1 MNNNDGVNYKLHVTE
16 NLVATFQKINKTVI
30 NTINTLEIFKDIRL
44 DSTIN
49 DVNNLGKSFAYLSG
63 RMNNTAKA
71 LKNFVPNINVIAQ
84 DIDTEGVETIKTSL
98 TGLADTLSKFKPIS
112 PKKLQDI
119 SLSFGSL
126 VSMLNIASQN
136 YNAKQTY
143 SFHLGL
149 QGFVLALRTLQ
160 DINVKNVN
168 SITRNVCELLPMLN
182 MAVKGYDTKGMYNF
196 QVGFQGF
203 TMALERL
210 QTLDSSNLNSIS
222 KSLNKLFPVIEK
234 FSKLDLSNVKL
245 SNFFSDNFINN
256 LSPISE
262 TLKNTTNTIQ
272 KLNREVQKFEKL
284 NSRISKQP
292 NLLQSI
298 FGGATSFAGYSINLV
313 HLARQIIDFT
323 NKSFEASRN
332 QANAELQ
339 INVVLNNKGLGKQF
353 NEIKKK
359 AEELQSAGIF
369 RNDVI
374 LAGAS
379 RLSTYL
385 STTEAITKMMG
396 ILANYATGM
405 SGGKAVDAQQMIA
418 YATTLTRMLNGS
430 LLELSRTNLKMSEDQ
445 KAILKDKATE
455 AQYVQVL
462 GENYKNLSKEMMKVE
477 VIGQVINK
485 SWKDL
490 YTTMSDTPF
499 GKWEQLKNAFTNIIK
514 KVGNRL
520 IPAVNAFFDVIL
532 KNIPLIKEGFLGF
545 AELLSSF
552 IGTISIITEGIFNLF
567 SFISSF
573 LDLIPK
579 PLLSIIGIIMAIVI
593 SVQVL
598 MGVVTLFSVLW
609 TALSNPI
616 VFAIAAI
623 VVGIS
628 LVINY
633 LNKTQNKTISVLGVI
648 AGVIYALWTILKNV
662 IGWVLDLFKP
672 FIEYLVNCWE
682 NPEKAFEAFC
692 SNLSAFIVDTCATIV
707 QWVGTAC
714 VQITNILI
722 GWFDKLASGLLSNPL
737 TALIGLQFVPGL
749 LLIKSTLNK
758 LKEGNQKVIDDV
770 VSDMR
775 TTAQHHR
782 ENAEKISA
790 DNDLL
795 TIPRIPQ
802 KDIGEAYQEAYDWA
816 SKFTDNFGQKMK
828 GIEDN
833 ISNDDDINDLVNN
846 TGSMAKTTD
855 NINDKLNVMEDD
867 LKYLRDFAEREI
879 INNHITSDV
888 NVEMINNNNI
898 SSELDIDGVLNSLT
912 RKLDEQLRIQANG
925 IYNY

>member
-210 QTLDSSNLNSIS
+210 QTLDSGNLRSIA
-222 KSLNKLFPVIEK
+222 KSLEKLFIVIER

-245 SNFFSDNFINN
+245 SNFFSDHFINN

-272 KLNREVQKFEKL
+272 KLNKELQRFEKL
-284 NSRISKQP
+284 NLRISKQP
-292 NLLQSI
+292 NLLQTI
-298 FGGATSFAGYSINLV
+298 FGGTTSFAGYSINLT

-359 AEELQSAGIF
+359 AEELQSVGIF

-385 STTEAITKMMG
+385 RTTEAITKMMG

-405 SGGKAVDAQQMIA
+405 SGGKAVDTQQMIA

-430 LLELSRTNLKMSEDQ
+430 LFELARTNLKISDAQ

-462 GENYKNLSKEMMKVE
+462 GKNYKNLSKEMMKVE

-514 KVGNRL
+514 EVGNRL
-520 IPAVNAFFDVIL
+520 IPAVNSFFDVIL

-609 TALSNPI
+609 TSLSNPI
-616 VFAIAAI
+616 VLAIAAI
-623 VVGIS
+623 VAGIS

-633 LNKTQNKTISVLGVI
+633 LNKTQKKSINVMGVI
-648 AGVIYALWTILKNV
+648 AGAIYALWIIIKNV
-662 IGWVLDLFKP
+662 VGRIWDIVAAL
-672 FIEYLVNCWE
+672 IEFLVNCWD
-682 NPEKAFEAFC
+682 NPEHAGKAAFAR
-692 SNLSAFIVDTCATIV
+692 LL
-707 QWVGTAC
+707 QG
-714 VQITNILI
+714 ITNILADI
-722 GWFDKLASGLLSNPL
+722 VSGVGKAASGIAKAFATPIN
-737 TALIGLQFVPGL
+737 G
-749 LLIKSTLNK
+749 
-758 LKEGNQKVIDDV
+758 VIDAWNKAV
-770 VSDMR
+770 IATGFGSLVSR
-775 TTAQHHR
+775 I
-782 ENAEKISA
+782 NPGSA
-790 DNDLL
+790 DSVVDKTVSNIRKIANRYGDVANEEERQINAFKL
-795 TIPRIPQ
+795 PRIEQ
-802 KDIGEAYQEAYDWA
+802 ESIVDAYKEAYDWA

-833 ISNDDDINDLVNN
+833 IYNDDDINDLVNN
-846 TGSMAKTTD
+846 TGSMAKTAD

-912 RKLDEQLRIQANG
+912 RKLDEQLRIQAEG

>member
-1 MNNNDGVNYKLHVTE
+1 MNNNDGVNYKINVTE

-30 NTINTLEIFKDIRL
+30 NAINTLEIFKDIRL

-49 DVNNLGKSFAYLSG
+49 SVNNLGKSFAYLSG

-168 SITRNVCELLPMLN
+168 SITKNVCELLPMLN

-210 QTLDSSNLNSIS
+210 QTLDSGNLRSIA
-222 KSLNKLFPVIEK
+222 KSLEKLFIVIER

-245 SNFFSDNFINN
+245 SNFFSDHFINN

-272 KLNREVQKFEKL
+272 KLNKELQRFEKL
-284 NSRISKQP
+284 NLRVLKQP
-292 NLLQSI
+292 NLLQTI
-298 FGGATSFAGYSINLV
+298 FGGATNFAGYSINFT
-313 HLARQIIDFT
+313 HLARQLIAFV

-339 INVVLNNKGLGKQF
+339 INVILNNKGLGKQF

-359 AEELQSAGIF
+359 AEELQSVGIF

-385 STTEAITKMMG
+385 RTTEAITKMMG

-405 SGGKAVDAQQMIA
+405 SGGKAVDTQQMIA

-430 LLELSRTNLKMSEDQ
+430 LFELARTNLKISDAQ

-490 YTTMSDTPF
+490 YITMSDTPF
-499 GKWEQLKNAFTNIIK
+499 GKWEQLKNEFTNIIK
-514 KVGNRL
+514 EVGERL

-598 MGVVTLFSVLW
+598 IGVVTLFSVLW
-609 TALSNPI
+609 TSLSNPI
-616 VFAIAAI
+616 VLAIAAI
-623 VVGIS
+623 VAGIS

-633 LNKTQNKTISVLGVI
+633 LNKAQKKSINVMGVI
-648 AGVIYALWTILKNV
+648 AGAIYALWIIIKNV
-662 IGWVLDLFKP
+662 VGRIWDIVAAL
-672 FIEYLVNCWE
+672 IEFLVNCWD
-682 NPEKAFEAFC
+682 NPEHAGKAAFAR
-692 SNLSAFIVDTCATIV
+692 LL
-707 QWVGTAC
+707 QG
-714 VQITNILI
+714 ITNILADI
-722 GWFDKLASGLLSNPL
+722 VSGVGEAASGIAKAFATPIN
-737 TALIGLQFVPGL
+737 G
-749 LLIKSTLNK
+749 
-758 LKEGNQKVIDDV
+758 VIDAWNKAVIATGFGSLVSRINPGSTDSV
-770 VSDMR
+770 VDKTVSNIR
-775 TTAQHHR
+775 KIANRYGEVANEEERQI
-782 ENAEKISA
+782 NAFK
-790 DNDLL
+790 L
-795 TIPRIPQ
+795 PRIEQ
-802 KDIGEAYQEAYDWA
+802 ESIGDAYKEAYDWA

-833 ISNDDDINDLVNN
+833 IYNDDDINDLVNN
-846 TGSMAKTTD
+846 TGSMAKTAD

-912 RKLDEQLRIQANG
+912 RKLDEQLRIQAEG

>member
-1 MNNNDGVNYKLHVTE
+1 MNGNDGVNYKINVTE

-49 DVNNLGKSFAYLSG
+49 EVNNLGKSFSYLSG
-63 RMNNTAKA
+63 RINNTAKA

-210 QTLDSSNLNSIS
+210 QTLDSGNLRSIA
-222 KSLNKLFPVIEK
+222 KSLEKLFIVIER

-245 SNFFSDNFINN
+245 SNFFSDHFINN

-272 KLNREVQKFEKL
+272 KLNKELQRFEKL
-284 NSRISKQP
+284 NLRVLKQP
-292 NLLQSI
+292 NLLQTI
-298 FGGATSFAGYSINLV
+298 FGGATNFAGYSINFT
-313 HLARQIIDFT
+313 HLARQLIAFV

-359 AEELQSAGIF
+359 AEELQSVGIF

-430 LLELSRTNLKMSEDQ
+430 LLELSRTNLKMSDAQ

-499 GKWEQLKNAFTNIIK
+499 GKWEQLKNEFTNIIK
-514 KVGNRL
+514 EVGDRL

-598 MGVVTLFSVLW
+598 MGVVTLFSFLW

-616 VFAIAAI
+616 VLAIAAI
-623 VVGIS
+623 VAGIS

-633 LNKTQNKTISVLGVI
+633 LNKTQNKNISVLGVI
-648 AGVIYALWTILKNV
+648 AGGIYALWTIIKNV
-662 IGWVLDLFKP
+662 IGWAWDLIAP
-672 FIEYLVNCWE
+672 LIEFLVNCWK
-682 NPEKAFEAFC
+682 NPEAAFQVFC
-692 SNLSAFIVDTCATIV
+692 ENLSAWIVDTCANIV
-707 QWVGTAC
+707 QWVGKAA
-714 VQITNILI
+714 VKIADLFVDDFNSLI
-722 GWFDKLASGLLSNPL
+722 DTWNNMPMVGML
-737 TALIGLQFVPGL
+737 GLQADYV
-749 LLIKSTLNK
+749 T
-758 LKEGNQKVIDDV
+758 KEGNQKVIDDV

-782 ENAEKISA
+782 ENAKKISEA
-790 DNDLL
+790 NDFW
-795 TIPRIPQ
+795 IAPRIQQ

-833 ISNDDDINDLVNN
+833 IYDDDDINDLVNN
-846 TGSMAKTTD
+846 TGSMAKTAD

>member
-1 MNNNDGVNYKLHVTE
+1 MNGNDGVNYKINVTE

-49 DVNNLGKSFAYLSG
+49 EVNNLGKSFSYLSG
-63 RMNNTAKA
+63 RINNTAKA

-210 QTLDSSNLNSIS
+210 QTLDSGNLRSIA
-222 KSLNKLFPVIEK
+222 KSLEKLFIVIER

-284 NSRISKQP
+284 NLRISKQP
-292 NLLQSI
+292 NLLQTI
-298 FGGATSFAGYSINLV
+298 FGGTTSFAGYSINLT

-359 AEELQSAGIF
+359 AEELQSVGIF

-405 SGGKAVDAQQMIA
+405 SGGKAVDTQQMIA

-430 LLELSRTNLKMSEDQ
+430 LLELSRTNLKMSDAQ

-552 IGTISIITEGIFNLF
+552 IGTISIITEGVLNLF

-573 LDLIPK
+573 LDLK
-579 PLLSIIGIIMAIVI
+579 PLLSLIGIIMAIV
-593 SVQVL
+593 VAFQVL
-598 MGVVTLFSVLW
+598 MGVVALFSALW
-609 TALSNPI
+609 AALANPI
-616 VFAIAAI
+616 GLTIAAI
-623 VVGIS
+623 VAFIS
-628 LVINY
+628 LFITS
-633 LNKTQNKTISVLGVI
+633 LDKAKNKSISVLGVI
-648 AGVIYALWTILKNV
+648 AGGIYALWTILKNV
-662 IGWVLDLFKP
+662 IGWALDLLKP
-672 FIEYLVNCWE
+672 FVEYLVNCWQ
-682 NPEKAFEAFC
+682 NPVEAFQAFC
-692 SNLSAFIVDTCATIV
+692 ENLLAWWDDTWATIV
-707 QWVGTAC
+707 DIVGEAIDKIIDEL
-714 VQITNILI
+714 VDLI
-722 GWFDKLASGLLSNPL
+722 DGINSNPL
-737 TALIGLQFVPGL
+737 SLLLGIQGKLGL
-749 LLIKSTLNK
+749 LGASYALNNIK
-758 LKEGNQKVIDDV
+758 EVHQKATNAY
-770 VSDMR
+770 VSDLR
-775 TTAQHHR
+775 KQASKHR
-782 ENAEKISA
+782 ANAEKISA

-833 ISNDDDINDLVNN
+833 IYDDDDINDLVNN
-846 TGSMAKTTD
+846 TGSMAKTAD